1 MFGKSEIIKKVFYML
16 DKSPLKL
23 TSQRKQLINLIYSG
37 GHCHFT
43 AEDVYKK
50 AKKNKIKI
58 SLATVYNNLNSF
70 KNYGM
75 LNVVR
80 ASSDKI
86 YFDTNL
92 DNHHHFYF
100 EKSGKLLDINNDQVT
115 IQKLPKSPKG
125 YNIKNVTVIV
135 NLEE

>member
-1 MFGKSEIIKKVFYML
+1 MLNKNKTIQRVFYML
-16 DKSPLKL
+16 EKSSLKL
-23 TSQRKQLINLIYSG
+23 TNQRKQLVNLIYAE

-43 AEDVYKK
+43 AEDIYKK
-50 AKKNKIKI
+50 AKKNKIQI

-70 KNYGM
+70 KNFGM
-75 LNVVR
+75 LNVVK

-92 DNHHHFYF
+92 DNHHHFYC
-100 EKSGKLLDINNDQVT
+100 EKTGKLLDINTDHVI

-125 YNIKNVTVIV
+125 YNIKNVSVII
-135 NLEE
+135 NLEK

>member
-1 MFGKSEIIKKVFYML
+1 MLNKTNIIKKVFYML

-23 TSQRKQLINLIYSG
+23 TNQRKQLINLIYSG
-37 GHCHFT
+37 GHHHFT
-43 AEDVYKK
+43 AEDIYNK
-50 AKKNKIKI
+50 AKKNNIKI

-70 KNYGM
+70 KNHGM
-75 LNVVR
+75 LNVVK

-92 DNHHHFYF
+92 ENHHHFYF
-100 EKSGKLLDINNDQVT
+100 EKTGKLRDIDNDHV
-115 IQKLPKSPKG
+115 IIKKLPKSPKG
-125 YNIKNVTVIV
+125 YNIKNVTVII

>member
-1 MFGKSEIIKKVFYML
+1 MLNKSEIIKKVFYML

-23 TSQRKQLINLIYSG
+23 TSQRKQLINLIYSE

-43 AEDVYKK
+43 AEDVYRK

-92 DNHHHFYF
+92 DNHHHFYI
-100 EKSGKLLDINNDQVT
+100 EKSGKLLDINNDQVI

-125 YNIKNVTVIV
+125 YNIKNVTVVI

>member
-1 MFGKSEIIKKVFYML
+1 MHNKNKTIEKVLFML

-23 TSQRKQLINLIYSG
+23 TNQRKQLIDLIFSG

-43 AEDVYKK
+43 AEDIYKK
-50 AKKNKIKI
+50 AKRYKIKV

-70 KNYGM
+70 KDNGM
-75 LNVVR
+75 LNVVK

-86 YFDTNL
+86 YFDTNI
-92 DNHHHFYF
+92 DNHHHFYC
-100 EKSGKLLDINNDQVT
+100 EKSGKLLDIDNDHVI

-125 YNIKNVTVIV
+125 YNIKNVNVII
-135 NLEE
+135 NLE